1 MEGFGYFNFVPKT
14 IVNSQLAFLN
24 LSVQQDQLHVPSTI
38 SLSLS
43 HIDFLQET
51 EGR

>member
-24 LSVQQDQLHVPSTI
+24 LSVQQDQLHVPST
-38 SLSLS
+38 SLS